1 MSGQIIH
8 YRQSQIHYHRYGSG
22 SRVLLCFHGF
32 GENGQHFAFL
42 ANTLGADFT
51 LYAIDMPLHGQT
63 LWQQEL
69 LLEPQAVWEWLPL
82 MGITDTAPLYLLGYS
97 MGGRIALHLLTMQP
111 QRIAGIVL
119 VAPDGI
125 YVNPWYWLA
134 TQTSLGNQLFRV
146 TMENPNWFLGLL
158 RFAEK
163 RGLLNKSVTKF
174 VHHYL
179 HDGAVRTAL
188 YRRWT
193 TMRRFKPNKTK
204 VLQTLKHKDQK
215 LQILYGKYDRIITPK
230 YGQRWQAA
238 APQHIQITL
247 IDGGHILLQE
257 KYAAQI
263 AAALNR

>member
-1 MSGQIIH
+1 
-8 YRQSQIHYHRYGSG
+8 
-22 SRVLLCFHGF
+22 
-32 GENGQHFAFL
+32 
-42 ANTLGADFT
+42 
-51 LYAIDMPLHGQT
+51 
-63 LWQQEL
+63 
-69 LLEPQAVWEWLPL
+69 
-82 MGITDTAPLYLLGYS
+82 MGIADSTHLYLLGYS

-134 TQTSLGNQLFRV
+134 TQTHWGNQLFRV

-179 HDGAVRTAL
+179 HDSAVRKAL

-193 TMRRFKPNKTK
+193 TMRRFKPNKAQ
-204 VLQTLKHKDQK
+204 VLQTLKHKGQR

-257 KYAAQI
+257 KYAAHI

>member
-8 YRQSQIHYHRYGSG
+8 YKASQIHYHRYGSG
-22 SRVLLCFHGF
+22 PRVLLCFHGF

-63 LWQQEL
+63 QWQQGL
-69 LLEPQAVWEWLPL
+69 LLEPQQIWEWLPL
-82 MGITDTAPLYLLGYS
+82 MGIADSTPLYLLGYS

-134 TQTSLGNQLFRV
+134 TQTRWGNQLFRV

-179 HDGAVRTAL
+179 HDSAVRKAL

-193 TMRRFKPNKTK
+193 TMRRFKPNKAQ
-204 VLQTLKHKDQK
+204 VLQTLKHKGQR

-257 KYAAQI
+257 KYAAHI

>member
-8 YRQSQIHYHRYGSG
+8 YKASQIHYHRYGSG
-22 SRVLLCFHGF
+22 PRVLLCFHGF

-63 LWQQEL
+63 QWQQGL
-69 LLEPQAVWEWLPL
+69 LLEPQQVWEWLPL
-82 MGITDTAPLYLLGYS
+82 MGIADSTPLYLLGYS

-134 TQTSLGNQLFRV
+134 TQTRWGNQLFRV

-163 RGLLNKSVTKF
+163 RGL
-174 VHHYL
+174 
-179 HDGAVRTAL
+179 HDSAVRKAL

-193 TMRRFKPNKTK
+193 TMRRFKPNKAQ
-204 VLQTLKHKDQK
+204 VLQTLKHKGQR

-238 APQHIQITL
+238 APQHIRITL

-257 KYAAQI
+257 KYAAHI